1 VTLLLLCGCRFVYVV
16 VVSVSGRVWGV
27 LRFIR
32 APHVKDTLSS
42 LMLLGTNV
50 HPRRVLRIAPV
61 HLSSLVGAFWCQV
74 PTATDSASF
83 VKVTLDANAYG
94 YVHHIYIA

>member
-1 VTLLLLCGCRFVYVV
+1 MAVVFGDVV
-16 VVSVSGRVWGV
+16 VVSVNGQIWGV

-32 APHVKDTLSS
+32 ASHVKDTLSP

-74 PTATDSASF
+74 PTATDSVSS

-94 YVHHIYIA
+94 YVPHTHID